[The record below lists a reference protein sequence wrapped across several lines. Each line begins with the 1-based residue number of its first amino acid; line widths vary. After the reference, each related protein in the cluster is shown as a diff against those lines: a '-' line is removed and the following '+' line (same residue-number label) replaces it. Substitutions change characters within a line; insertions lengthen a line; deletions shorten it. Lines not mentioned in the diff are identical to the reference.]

1 MCSHGHGSWRRCSF
15 MSRMTRQPWRLHSS
29 MKGSPLTSLASA
41 RSVIGRSELGVGGIG
56 GDYIGLAR
64 GATGIR
70 RGTPHGAT
78 AVSLRR
84 RAFSH
89 AVSSVSLRAM
99 KKRCKS
105 GPMLRAAV
113 LAALLVASSSL
124 WSETLYVSD
133 QFEVPLRTGET
144 TEHAILKMLP
154 SGTAV
159 ELLETDKGKGYSRV
173 RTQTGVEG
181 YMQSRYLMPEA
192 AARDQ
197 LAALRQRLS
206 SASDEQGGLSR
217 QVDELGQQLAAAQ
230 RTITELTGER
240 DQAGTELDRVKSV
253 SAKSLELDERNRQL
267 TQQLAAGEQ
276 RIRELSADNET
287 LRRHTSR
294 DWFLAGGGL
303 VLFSMLLGIAL
314 TRVRWRRR
322 SRYSDF

>member
-1 MCSHGHGSWRRCSF
+1 
-15 MSRMTRQPWRLHSS
+15 
-29 MKGSPLTSLASA
+29 MKNPY
-41 RSVIGRSELGVGGIG
+41 RSGPIL
-56 GDYIGLAR
+56 R
-64 GATGIR
+64 GA
-70 RGTPHGAT
+70 A
-78 AVSLRR
+78 
-84 RAFSH
+84 
-89 AVSSVSLRAM
+89 
-99 KKRCKS
+99 
-105 GPMLRAAV
+105 
-113 LAALLVASSSL
+113 LAALLAASSSL
-124 WSETLYVSD
+124 WSATLYVSD

-144 TEHAILKMLP
+144 TEHAILRMLP
-154 SGTAV
+154 SGTDV
-159 ELLETDKGKGYSRV
+159 ELLETDKDKGYSRV
-173 RTQTGVEG
+173 RTQSGVEG
-181 YMQSRYLMPEA
+181 YMLSRYLMPEA

-197 LAALRQRLS
+197 LAALRQRLA

-230 RTITELTGER
+230 RTITDLTNER

-253 SAKSLELDERNRQL
+253 SAKSLELDERNRAL
-267 TQQLAAGEQ
+267 MQQVAAGEQ